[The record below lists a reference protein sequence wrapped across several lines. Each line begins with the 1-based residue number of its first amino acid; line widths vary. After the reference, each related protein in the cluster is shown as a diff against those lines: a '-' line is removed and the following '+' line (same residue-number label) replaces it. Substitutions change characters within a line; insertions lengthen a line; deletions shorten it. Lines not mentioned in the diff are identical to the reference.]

1 MRGSPKRHSSRTR
14 SLRSANYAS
23 PCPLSERGRTPS
35 CTVSLRFF
43 LRYRFCLQCWQS
55 PFTLTR
61 TTKSQHGATP
71 GDAQIEAII
80 RTKLAKSKI
89 GKDDFTFRVQRGV
102 VTWEGSTNVMQH
114 EGSATRMARTAG
126 AARVINNIQVSATAK
141 ANATSNLKKASVQ
154 P

>member
-1 MRGSPKRHSSRTR
+1 MHRLFALFLAIP
-14 SLRSANYAS
+14 LLLAMLAVPVYAT
-23 PCPLSERGRTPS
+23 TP
-35 CTVSLRFF
+35 
-43 LRYRFCLQCWQS
+43 
-55 PFTLTR
+55 TR

-89 GKDDFTFRVQRGV
+89 GKDGFTFRVQRGV

-114 EGSATRMARTAG
+114 KGSATRMARTAG
-126 AARVINNIQVSATAK
+126 AAQVINNIQVSATAK